1 MPLSFRREASCAGR
15 AKPVY
20 CTNVRLHET
29 SERDDWAR
37 PAVPL
42 IGGVSLLTARFSRHH
57 YARHS
62 HDAYV
67 LAVIDQGAQQ
77 FTYRQQPCV
86 AAAGD
91 VVILAPGE
99 AHDGRP
105 YRDGAYLYRT
115 LHIEPQ
121 LLANDRGVLPDF
133 PAAVLQD
140 PALGRRLAGLCSI
153 LDGSE
158 WTMEEARER
167 FDAVIDALRSR
178 HGGLSQAIR
187 SSPPAERALAEAAQ
201 RLLATMDCAER
212 ATVEEVGRRL
222 GVTRSHLSRA
232 YTRTYG
238 LPPHAWLL
246 QRRLGH
252 ALTLMQQ
259 GVPLAEVAVGAGFVD
274 QSHFTRRFKAVHGI
288 TPAQAAATLAAARS

>member
-1 MPLSFRREASCAGR
+1 MPFSFRQEAPCA
-15 AKPVY
+15 APALPVY
-20 CTNVRLHET
+20 CTNVRLQET
-29 SERDDWAR
+29 SQRNDWAR

-67 LAVIDQGAQQ
+67 LAVVDQGAQQ
-77 FTYRQQPCV
+77 FTYRGQLCV

-121 LLANDRGVLPDF
+121 LLADDWGVLPEF
-133 PAAVLQD
+133 PAAILQD
-140 PALGRRLAGLCSI
+140 RALRHRLAGLCAI
-153 LDGSE
+153 LDGSD
-158 WTMEEARER
+158 WTVEEARDR
-167 FDAVIDALRSR
+167 FDTVIDWLRSR
-178 HGGLSQAIR
+178 HGGRSQAIR
-187 SSPPAERALAEAAQ
+187 PSPRAERALAEAA
-201 RLLATMDCAER
+201 RRFLATMDCADR
-212 ATVEEVGRRL
+212 ATIEEVGRRL

-252 ALTLMQQ
+252 ALKLMRQ

>member
-1 MPLSFRREASCAGR
+1 
-15 AKPVY
+15 VY
-20 CTNVRLHET
+20 CINVRLQET

-37 PAVPL
+37 PAAPL
-42 IGGVSLLTARFSRHH
+42 VGGVSLLTARFSRHH

-77 FTYRQQPCV
+77 FTYRHELCV

-121 LLANDRGVLPDF
+121 LFADDAGVLPDF

-140 PALGRRLAGLCSI
+140 PALSRRLADLCAI
-153 LDGSE
+153 LDGSK
-158 WTMEEARER
+158 WTLEEARDR
-167 FDAVIDALRSR
+167 FDAVIDVLRSR
-178 HGGLSQAIR
+178 HGGRSQPIR
-187 SSPPAERALAEAAQ
+187 PSPRAERALAEAAQ
-201 RLLATMDCAER
+201 RLLARMDCEER
-212 ATVEEVGRRL
+212 ATVEEIGRRL

-246 QRRLGH
+246 QRRLRH
-252 ALTLMQQ
+252 ALKLMRQ
-259 GVPLAEVAVGAGFVD
+259 GVPLAEVAIGAGFVD

-288 TPAQAAATLAAARS
+288 TPAQATETLAAATGRTG